1 MMTDLSWISLKQM
14 NNMTYDPNIEER
26 ETTITLQVP
35 TAKIA

>member
-1 MMTDLSWISLKQM
+1 M

-35 TAKIA
+35 TAKIAW